1 MKLLG
6 SAPRTNPASFYRNS
20 DLAFWGR
27 LAFAGDYEGFRV
39 IDVADPRRRWC
50 WPTGPPGPEAAHRCA
65 WSVARGEEAP
75 LTSQRA
81 SSPR

>member
-39 IDVADPRRRWC
+39 IDVADP
-50 WPTGPPGPEAAHRCA
+50 
-65 WSVARGEEAP
+65 EAP
-75 LTSQRA
+75 VVLADGSAR
-81 SSPR
+81 S